1 MSIEAMKQEPVGYLY
16 DWLNPDGRDEV
27 IRDWFAASLYI
38 IEKDKGFNVRPLYTA
53 PVHASKQAEQEP
65 VAWAEEIIDDLHASY
80 NSEMIKELDSGDELI
95 RLDAAVCIVE
105 EVAERHT
112 APVHASEN
120 AEKQE
125 PVAFRNINTGEFCTG
140 GFLRKDWAKWQ
151 PLYAAPVHASDMSQE
166 RVDETA
172 KDQHEPVEYDCCANC
187 LHPEHEHNGNQCPKP
202 LTTVWHAWDYDFPPD
217 NYTAPLKRE
226 WVGLT
231 DEEIMAE
238 LPVTTPR
245 PATSFARAIE
255 AKLRSKNT

>member
-1 MSIEAMKQEPVGYLY
+1 MVKKGTKAWADTPDDWVDDLRGGVEKQEPVGYLY
-16 DWLNPDGRDEV
+16 DWLNPDNREEV
-27 IRDWFAASLYI
+27 IRDWFAASMYV

-53 PVHASKQAEQEP
+53 PVHASKQAE
-65 VAWAEEIIDDLHASY
+65 
-80 NSEMIKELDSGDELI
+80 
-95 RLDAAVCIVE
+95 
-105 EVAERHT
+105 
-112 APVHASEN
+112 
-120 AEKQE
+120 QE

-217 NYTAPLKRE
+217 NYAAPLKRE
-226 WVGLT
+226 WLGLT

-238 LPVTTPR
+238 LPVTTSR

-255 AKLRSKNT
+255 ARLKEKNT